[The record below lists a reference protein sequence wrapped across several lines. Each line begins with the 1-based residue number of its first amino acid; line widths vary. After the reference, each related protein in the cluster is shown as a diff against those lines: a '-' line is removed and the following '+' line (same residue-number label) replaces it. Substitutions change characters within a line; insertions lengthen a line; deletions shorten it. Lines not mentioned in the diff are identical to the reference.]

1 MGDEKRA
8 AGVIARYILALIIG
22 LGNLYVIYLIFTPL
36 TIYASYYILGNIYS
50 IATADSIF
58 LINDTII
65 EISSAC
71 VAGAAYYLLIAL
83 NLLTPMNIKKR
94 TLLFII
100 SIPLLFIANILRIV
114 VLSAMAVNGTAFFDI
129 THKIIWYGLS
139 TIFVVGIWFFCVW
152 ILKIKGIPVYT
163 DFVNL
168 KKMLVKPS
176 AKNVSAKHGRK
187 TKKK

>member
-94 TLLFII
+94 MKLFAI

-139 TIFVVGIWFFCVW
+139 TIFVVGIW
-152 ILKIKGIPVYT
+152 LARYLGAD
-163 DFVNL
+163 DF
-168 KKMLVKPS
+168 
-176 AKNVSAKHGRK
+176 GRW
-187 TKKK
+187 TFVLSTLALFYIIADLGLSTLATRDIAQ

>member
-1 MGDEKRA
+1 MGEGKKA
-8 AGVIARYILALIIG
+8 LGIIARYILALIIG

-50 IATADSIF
+50 IVTADSIF

-94 TLLFII
+94 MKLFAI

-152 ILKIKGIPVYT
+152 SLKIKAIPVYT
-163 DFVNL
+163 DFVGL
-168 KKMLVKPS
+168 KTLLIKPTQRNIRRK
-176 AKNVSAKHGRK
+176 AKKRR
-187 TKKK
+187 